1 MEVTEGQEEVVP
13 QMETVA
19 ESAAARAEE
28 QQAHN
33 QTDGGAARETEVE
46 LQKDVTLEEEGRAER
61 GEKKHFEL
69 AENTNSQEDTEDE
82 SDDEEMEQF
91 LHLMN
96 KAEKKNQKKV
106 SAVQTFQLG
115 SGRPKEVREDWRVAE
130 VDSDTS
136 DTSDEDDTQETARFL
151 DMMGARRREKQMVN
165 IRWQDGRV
173 VGLPQG
179 IKVTRVAGS
188 EEARRAQQ
196 EQLIRRRREAMEAA
210 RRAGQASTPT
220 SGGKRKFED
229 RMSLAEAKADD
240 FTDTKDYVDFIQ
252 AKLKNVNIKII
263 K

>member
-1 MEVTEGQEEVVP
+1 
-13 QMETVA
+13 METVA
-19 ESAAARAEE
+19 EGAAAVAEE
-28 QQAHN
+28 QRADC
-33 QTDGGAARETEVE
+33 QTEGSGGSSTAEQTEVQ

-69 AENTNSQEDTEDE
+69 AENTTNSQEDTEDE

-115 SGRPKEVREDWRVAE
+115 SGRPKEVREDWRVGE

-196 EQLIRRRREAMEAA
+196 EELIRRRREAMEAA
-210 RRAGQASTPT
+210 RRAGHGSTPT